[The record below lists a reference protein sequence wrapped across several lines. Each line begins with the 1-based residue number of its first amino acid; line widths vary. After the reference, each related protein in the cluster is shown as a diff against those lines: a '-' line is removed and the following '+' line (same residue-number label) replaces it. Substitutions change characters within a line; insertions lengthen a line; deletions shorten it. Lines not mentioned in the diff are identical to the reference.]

1 MKYSLAVIALLG
13 LSSEVE
19 GVKVQ
24 HHHHHKHHFDDFLV
38 ELTGDA
44 TAAPKNATKAAAPA
58 AAKAAAAPTLAA
70 ATKSDPPPEN
80 KANTTFKKEEAAGPD
95 KKADYKKPE
104 PPKQKHCE
112 KGNGPMDSFNNC
124 PPSKEELKE
133 AKKPEPVPLKV
144 FDRTLSP
151 AYQAHEAKLEEHFD
165 KSYKG
170 SLDTIQGQKR
180 LEDNQTKIW

>member
-1 MKYSLAVIALLG
+1 MKYSLAVITLLG
-13 LSSEVE
+13 LTSEVE

-24 HHHHHKHHFDDFLV
+24 HHHHHKHHFDEFLV

-44 TAAPKNATKAAAPA
+44 TAAPVAAKAAAPA
-58 AAKAAAAPTLAA
+58 AAKAAAAPAPAA

-80 KANTTFKKEEAAGPD
+80 KANTTFKVEEAAGPN
-95 KKADYKKPE
+95 KKADYKHPD

-144 FDRTLSP
+144 FDRTLTP
-151 AYQAHEAKLEEHFD
+151 AYQAHEAKLEEKID
-165 KSYKG
+165 RSYKG
-170 SLDTIQGQKR
+170 GLETIQG
-180 LEDNQTKIW
+180 